1 MKKVEAGL
9 CVWEETSKMRKL
21 GMTRR
26 KKRRPVCV
34 ERNEEEEEVVVVV
47 VVLVVV
53 RAAQWTRCLPVSRAG
68 PVGPHTHSP
77 RPTCA
82 PLYTWAG
89 NPWLLTLTLVS
100 ILQYLFKW
108 GEGGKKHAKELK
120 SDLLRISADWVTYS
134 SNISSDVVTKVWA
147 SSKIFSLYFQFQSYG
162 VMHYWVGTDI
172 ILSFF

>member
-1 MKKVEAGL
+1 MAKRWKKSVDEGKEGKSLRRSETSRLWKKRTEEVKKEEAGL

-34 ERNEEEEEVVVVV
+34 ERNEEEEVVVVV
-47 VVLVVV
+47 VVV

-82 PLYTWAG
+82 PLYTGAG
-89 NPWLLTLTLVS
+89 NPWLFTLTLVS
-100 ILQYLFKW
+100 ILQYLFK
-108 GEGGKKHAKELK
+108 
-120 SDLLRISADWVTYS
+120 
-134 SNISSDVVTKVWA
+134 
-147 SSKIFSLYFQFQSYG
+147 
-162 VMHYWVGTDI
+162 
-172 ILSFF
+172 

>member
-1 MKKVEAGL
+1 MCMWV
-9 CVWEETSKMRKL
+9 ETSKMRKL

-34 ERNEEEEEVVVVV
+34 ERDEEVV
-47 VVLVVV
+47 VVV

-82 PLYTWAG
+82 PLYTGAG

-100 ILQYLFKW
+100 ILQYL
-108 GEGGKKHAKELK
+108 LK
-120 SDLLRISADWVTYS
+120 
-134 SNISSDVVTKVWA
+134 
-147 SSKIFSLYFQFQSYG
+147 
-162 VMHYWVGTDI
+162 
-172 ILSFF
+172 